1 VAGALA
7 RRVFDTRPPHVEYR
21 LTEAGRRLRYV
32 IEALNTWAA
41 SA

>member
-1 VAGALA
+1 VLE
-7 RRVFDTRPPHVEYR
+7 RRVFDSRPPHVEYR

-32 IEALNTWAA
+32 VEALNTFAA